1 VLIRIQLVTLIDSN
15 PSKIIGTT
23 FLPALGMNLIDFQK
37 KSTLKVK
44 IMFGLSFEDLKIK
57 SLESFLRSKLHG
69 KINSLDLHIIYGFK

>member
-1 VLIRIQLVTLIDSN
+1 MLIRIQLVTLIDSN

-23 FLPALGMNLIDFQK
+23 FLPTLGMNLIDFQK

>member
-1 VLIRIQLVTLIDSN
+1 
-15 PSKIIGTT
+15 
-23 FLPALGMNLIDFQK
+23 MNLIDFQK